1 DVALATDHQD
11 RLEQGAELVTAHEAD
26 EPQVQ
31 VGRALAPE
39 HRGGGQGDTG
49 RSRVLVAGQRLL
61 DHRDVL
67 VRLGY
72 LAQEVEHRPL
82 LPRLVPTRH
91 DELRAAEDD
100 RLDPFGQGRQH
111 LGHLLFE
118 SFVQERHAQGYVSQP
133 AGPCQRADP
142 GKLGACRETA
152 RYGGTQADMKVPSR
166 AARLATQLRPI
177 RVKNG
182 YMPHAEGSALVE
194 WGATRV
200 VASVTIESKLPPHL
214 RGSAGKTGWL
224 TAEYAL
230 LPRSTADRSPRER
243 LYASGRTQEIQRL
256 IGRAM
261 RSTVDLSMFKGKT
274 ITVDVDVITA
284 DGGTRCA
291 GVVAAYAALHEAAD
305 RLVFAG
311 GLDEWPLRYEVGAVS
326 VGVVAGEQRLDL

>member
-1 DVALATDHQD
+1 
-11 RLEQGAELVTAHEAD
+11 
-26 EPQVQ
+26 
-31 VGRALAPE
+31 
-39 HRGGGQGDTG
+39 
-49 RSRVLVAGQRLL
+49 
-61 DHRDVL
+61 
-67 VRLGY
+67 
-72 LAQEVEHRPL
+72 
-82 LPRLVPTRH
+82 
-91 DELRAAEDD
+91 
-100 RLDPFGQGRQH
+100 
-111 LGHLLFE
+111 
-118 SFVQERHAQGYVSQP
+118 
-133 AGPCQRADP
+133 
-142 GKLGACRETA
+142 
-152 RYGGTQADMKVPSR
+152 
-166 AARLATQLRPI
+166 
-177 RVKNG
+177 
-182 YMPHAEGSALVE
+182 MPHAEGSALVE

-326 VGVVAGEQRLDL
+326 VGVVAGEQRLDLDYAEDVVAEADINVVATANGDVVEVQGAGEGAPVPSQRYVELLATGIEGVKRVLDVVRPQLGRRPQ